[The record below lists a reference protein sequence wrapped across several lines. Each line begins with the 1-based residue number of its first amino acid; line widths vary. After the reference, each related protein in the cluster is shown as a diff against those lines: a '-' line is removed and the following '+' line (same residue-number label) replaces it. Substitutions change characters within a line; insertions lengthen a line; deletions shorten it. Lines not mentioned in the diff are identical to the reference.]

1 VKLNPNIIEP
11 LTKDEFMLT
20 YDNKEILTKNKKD
33 STDLRYQQYYEFIIT
48 NLKNVVRKND
58 VNSQY
63 LIGNYIADGRVK
75 LANNANR
82 TKTAIEW
89 MIPAVNDGNL
99 LAAYRVGQ
107 LYLDIKDTISAAEYF
122 RKCVSKMDEEALN
135 ELNWEY
141 EYNRFKEING
151 KQPL

>member
-1 VKLNPNIIEP
+1 MKLNPNIIEP

-58 VNSQY
+58 INSQY

>member
-1 VKLNPNIIEP
+1 MKLNPNIIEP